1 MPTKYESHPLA
12 DIFPPM
18 MKAELAA
25 LAEDIK
31 ANGLQLPIV
40 LFEGKILDG
49 RSRYSGCET
58 SGIEPDF
65 REYNGDQPLQYSLSL
80 NLKRRNLTKSQRAA
94 IAADLANIHREDT
107 LKQNASDARK
117 QATVPSN
124 STSLIGQCEPVRTV
138 KISQSDAADI
148 VGVSRT
154 TVQEAVDLKKT
165 DGFLFEKVKV
175 GKMSLQQA
183 LRRAHPRRYKRHAAL
198 VASMKSGGAVAKA
211 LETETQADS
220 RAPTLEDF
228 ERDFM
233 EERQRMCEAHPEI
246 APEKLDEIWMD
257 VINRAVEETPSHA
270 QAQDS
275 SNGVPELSEI
285 SGVLGGIR
293 ITLELTPQEFKI
305 LNQAVNPQCSD
316 NEESAF
322 AVGFVQSLKRRY
334 QVIQQVR

>member
-1 MPTKYESHPLA
+1 MIMPTKYESHPLA

-18 MKAELAA
+18 TKAELAA

-65 REYNGDQPLQYSLSL
+65 REYNGDEPLQYSLSL

-94 IAADLANIHREDT
+94 IAADLANLRREDT

-117 QATVPSN
+117 QA
-124 STSLIGQCEPVRTV
+124 TV

-165 DGFLFEKVKV
+165 DGLLFEDVKV
-175 GKMSLQQA
+175 GKMGLQQA
-183 LRRAHPRRYKRHAAL
+183 LRRAHPRRYKHDAAL
-198 VASMKSGGAVAKA
+198 VAQMKSAKA
-211 LETETQADS
+211 SHNEQSVPLGQVIEDTISQA
-220 RAPTLEDF
+220 R
-228 ERDFM
+228 
-233 EERQRMCEAHPEI
+233 
-246 APEKLDEIWMD
+246 
-257 VINRAVEETPSHA
+257 TP
-270 QAQDS
+270 DS

-285 SGVLGGIR
+285 TGVLGGIR

-334 QVIQQVR
+334 QVIQRVGSQFFPRTD